1 MVPDVWSVGVIGPRV
16 FLRVRHGPDV
26 YEERIRRRVGSKVGI
41 REFRCGE
48 EVLGIDGG
56 EVTGIIKC

>member
-1 MVPDVWSVGVIGPRV
+1 M

-26 YEERIRRRVGSKVGI
+26 YEEGIRQRVGSKVGT
-41 REFRCGE
+41 RGFRCGE